1 MKAGESMEHKK
12 LAEAIIKEIG
22 GNENIQQGWHCI
34 TRLRFNIADKDKVNL
49 EKIKTLDGVIGVQ
62 FKSGQLQVIVGSK
75 VADVY
80 KEVSQLLDEK
90 SSANKTSPKQKMN
103 VVEYVF
109 DVISGIFTPV
119 LPAIVGG
126 GLLKGLLALLVAT
139 NLLSETGSNY
149 QILNFIADAPFHFL
163 PFLLAFSAAKKFNT
177 DQSLAVA
184 LAGVLM
190 YPQIMAYA
198 NGGEVA
204 SLKFLGIPIPM
215 NSYASSVIPIIL
227 GVLLLSYIYK
237 QLDKIIPK
245 SLRIIFLPILTLVIT
260 APLTLSLIAPLG
272 QYIGIYLDAF
282 FTGLFSVA
290 GPIAGLLLGGLMPLI
305 VITGMHYAF
314 FPGVF
319 ASFDKYGYDVMLLPM
334 NLVANLAQSGAT
346 LGVILKTKDKKMR
359 QLAIS
364 TLIPA
369 FFGITEPAIYGVTM
383 KLKKP
388 FYASLAGGAV
398 GGAIYGFFAV
408 KATAFTIPGI
418 PAIPTYIMNGT
429 NNLLYALIGIVASF
443 LVGLILTL
451 LLGFKEEIT
460 ETAVETVER
469 KIVKPV
475 VNEIASTTEG
485 FNRNLSLD
493 VAPPLTGKVIPLKE
507 VPDATFSEE
516 LVGKGVAIIP
526 EEGVV
531 YAPFS
536 GKVMMTTPTNHA
548 IGIISD
554 DGVELLIHVGLETV
568 SLNGKGFELVVQDG
582 KKFNAGDKLL
592 SFDLEMLKQEENVS
606 LITPIV
612 VTNASQFLDVIST
625 GNGQVTASEGKL
637 LMLIK

>member
-1 MKAGESMEHKK
+1 
-12 LAEAIIKEIG
+12 
-22 GNENIQQGWHCI
+22 
-34 TRLRFNIADKDKVNL
+34 
-49 EKIKTLDGVIGVQ
+49 
-62 FKSGQLQVIVGSK
+62 
-75 VADVY
+75 
-80 KEVSQLLDEK
+80 
-90 SSANKTSPKQKMN
+90 
-103 VVEYVF
+103 
-109 DVISGIFTPV
+109 
-119 LPAIVGG
+119 
-126 GLLKGLLALLVAT
+126 
-139 NLLSETGSNY
+139 
-149 QILNFIADAPFHFL
+149 
-163 PFLLAFSAAKKFNT
+163 
-177 DQSLAVA
+177 
-184 LAGVLM
+184 
-190 YPQIMAYA
+190 
-198 NGGEVA
+198 
-204 SLKFLGIPIPM
+204 
-215 NSYASSVIPIIL
+215 
-227 GVLLLSYIYK
+227 
-237 QLDKIIPK
+237 
-245 SLRIIFLPILTLVIT
+245 
-260 APLTLSLIAPLG
+260 
-272 QYIGIYLDAF
+272 
-282 FTGLFSVA
+282 
-290 GPIAGLLLGGLMPLI
+290 
-305 VITGMHYAF
+305 
-314 FPGVF
+314 
-319 ASFDKYGYDVMLLPM
+319 M

-369 FFGITEPAIYGVTM
+369 FFGITEPTIYGVTM

-388 FYASLAGGAV
+388 FYASLVGGAV

-418 PAIPTYIMNGT
+418 PSIPTYIMDGT
-429 NNLLYALIGIVASF
+429 NNLLYATIGIAASF
-443 LVGLILTL
+443 LVGLTLTL

-469 KIVKPV
+469 KNVKPV

-485 FNRNLSLD
+485 LNRNLSID
-493 VAPPLTGKVIPLKE
+493 VASPVTGKVIPLKE

-548 IGIISD
+548 IGIVSD

-582 KKFNAGDKLL
+582 EKFNAGDKLL

-612 VTNASQFLDVIST
+612 VTNASQFLDVISS

>member
-1 MKAGESMEHKK
+1 MDNKK

-34 TRLRFNIADKDKVNL
+34 TRLRFNVADKDQVDL
-49 EKIKTLDGVIGVQ
+49 DKIKSLNGVIGAQ
-62 FKSGQLQVIVGSK
+62 FKSGQLQVIIGSK
-75 VADVY
+75 VAEVY
-80 KEVSQLLDEK
+80 KEVNQLLGEK
-90 SSANKTSPKQKMN
+90 SSQNTTASKQKMN
-103 VVEYVF
+103 VIDYIF

-126 GLLKGLLALLVAT
+126 GLLKGILALLVAA
-139 NLLSETGSNY
+139 NLLSDTGSNY

-163 PFLLAFSAAKKFNT
+163 PFLLAFSAAKKFDT
-177 DQSLAVA
+177 DPSLAVA
-184 LAGVLM
+184 LAGILM
-190 YPQIMAYA
+190 YPQIMAFA
-198 NGGEVA
+198 NSGEVA

-227 GVLLLSYIYK
+227 GVLLLSFVYK

-245 SLRIIFLPILTLVIT
+245 SLRIIFLPVLTLIIT

-272 QYIGIYLDAF
+272 RYIGIYLDTF

-314 FPGVF
+314 FPGAF
-319 ASFDKYGYDVMLLPM
+319 ASFEKYGYDVMLLPM

-346 LGVILKTKDKKMR
+346 LGVIIRTKDKKMR

-369 FFGITEPAIYGVTM
+369 FFGITEPTIYGVTM

-418 PAIPTYIMNGT
+418 TSIPTYIMDGT
-429 NNLLYALIGIVASF
+429 NNLLYAVIGIASSF

-460 ETAVETVER
+460 ETTVETAER
-469 KIVKPV
+469 KNVKPV
-475 VNEIASTTEG
+475 VNENTSTAGVT
-485 FNRNLSLD
+485 NRKLSID
-493 VAPPLTGKVIPLKE
+493 VASPLTGKVIPLRE

-526 EEGVV
+526 EDGVV

-548 IGIISD
+548 IGIVSD

-568 SLNGKGFELVVQDG
+568 SLNGKGFELVVRDG
-582 KKFNAGDKLL
+582 ERFNVGDKLL
-592 SFDLEMLKQEENVS
+592 SFDLEMLKQENVS
-606 LITPIV
+606 LISPII
-612 VTNASQFLDVIST
+612 VTNVSQFLDVIST
-625 GNGQVTASEGKL
+625 GDGQVTASESKL